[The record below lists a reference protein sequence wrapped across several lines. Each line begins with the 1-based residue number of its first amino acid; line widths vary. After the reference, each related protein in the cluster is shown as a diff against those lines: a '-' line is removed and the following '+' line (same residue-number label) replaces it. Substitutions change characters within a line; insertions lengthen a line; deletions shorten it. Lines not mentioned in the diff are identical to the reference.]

1 MRRILLIM
9 MLIATLLMPLAA
21 FTDSFASTAADPAYM
36 ALIDAVKDAEDEETV
51 TALYDQYIASDITMT
66 ERSRIEYHMA
76 RYFKDM
82 DNEDKARHHV
92 ELEKAYLAEIP
103 EEEGELQR
111 RVAEME
117 AVSAD
122 YYVNGG
128 LGKGMESS
136 SLTKELYKDYPDEY
150 YVALQ
155 EAFRLVYTPPIA
167 GGSPSKALRLFNA
180 IEEEAEGLG
189 KLDRFSLLAGKG
201 IALAERG
208 EYDESEEYL
217 DEAESIYHG
226 DPAIEAARRD
236 NARTRR
242 NDRNR

>member
-1 MRRILLIM
+1 MRRTLLTM
-9 MLIATLLMPLAA
+9 MLIATLLMPLSA

-92 ELEKAYLAEIP
+92 ELEQAYLAEIP

-180 IEEEAEGLG
+180 IEKEADGLS

>member
-1 MRRILLIM
+1 MRRTLLTILLM
-9 MLIATLLMPLAA
+9 TALLMTLAA
-21 FTDSFASTAADPAYM
+21 FTDSFASTAADPAFM
-36 ALIDAVKDAEDEETV
+36 ALIDAIKNAEDEAAV
-51 TALYDQYIASDITMT
+51 TDLYEQYIATDITMT

-82 DNEDKARHHV
+82 GAEEKARHHV
-92 ELEKAYLAEIP
+92 DLEKAYLDQIP

-167 GGSPSKALRLFNA
+167 GGSPAKALRIFSA
-180 IEEEAEGLG
+180 IEEESEGMS

-201 IALAERG
+201 IALAERD
-208 EYDESEEYL
+208 EYDESEKYL
-217 DEAESIYHG
+217 DEAESIYGG

>member
-1 MRRILLIM
+1 MRRTIVIIAMLSALL
-9 MLIATLLMPLAA
+9 LPLAA
-21 FTDSFASTAADPAYM
+21 FTDSFASTAENPAYI
-36 ALIDAVKDAEDEETV
+36 ALIDAVKNAEDEETV
-51 TALYDQYIASDITMT
+51 EALYDRYIATDLTMT

-82 DNEDKARHHV
+82 DKEEKARHHV

-117 AVSAD
+117 AISAD

-128 LGKGMESS
+128 LGKGMDSS
-136 SLTKELYKDYPDEY
+136 SLTKQLYKDYPEEY

-155 EAFRLVYTPPIA
+155 EAFRLVYTPAIA
-167 GGSPSKALRLFNA
+167 GGSPSKALRIFNA
-180 IEEEAEGLG
+180 IEKEIDGMG

-201 IALAERG
+201 IALAERD
-208 EYDESEEYL
+208 EYDKSEEYL
-217 DEAESIYHG
+217 DEAESIYTG
-226 DPAIEAARRD
+226 DPAIEAARRE